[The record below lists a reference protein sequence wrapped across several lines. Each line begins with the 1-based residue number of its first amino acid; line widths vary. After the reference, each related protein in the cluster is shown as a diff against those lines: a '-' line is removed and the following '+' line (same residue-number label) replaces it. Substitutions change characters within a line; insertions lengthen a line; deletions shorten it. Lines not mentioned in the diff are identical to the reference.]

1 MHTLGQQRGSGEKD
15 RDSVDQGLCLYWD
28 EKQGAWGFMGLL
40 FIGEFK
46 IQDWE
51 LECEEDKAGPSKR
64 HLPKLGKAP

>member
-28 EKQGAWGFMGLL
+28 EKQAAWGFMGLL

-46 IQDWE
+46 I
-51 LECEEDKAGPSKR
+51 
-64 HLPKLGKAP
+64 